1 MISLCF
7 LFVKKK
13 KYLLDVGYLF
23 VINGFYDLIDFVV
36 LVVLKGKFL
45 MREMLFSIF
54 LLDWEDLFF
63 EKFNELWSIWV

>member
-23 VINGFYDLIDFVV
+23 VINGFYDLIGFVV